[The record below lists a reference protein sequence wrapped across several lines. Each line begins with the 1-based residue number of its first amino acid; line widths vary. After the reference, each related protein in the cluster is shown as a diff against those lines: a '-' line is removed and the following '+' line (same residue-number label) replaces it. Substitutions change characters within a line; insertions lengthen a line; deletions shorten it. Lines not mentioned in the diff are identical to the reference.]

1 MKGFTSVVFA
11 LNCLVFLLGAT
22 IKYHMEKYVN
32 RAFNCELVEYFSQ
45 DLHTDDN
52 ISGAQI
58 EDGLF
63 TFYLCVKISLTKEG
77 LIFVNGSRNT

>member
-1 MKGFTSVVFA
+1 MKAFTSVAFA

-45 DLHTDDN
+45 DFHTDDN

>member
-1 MKGFTSVVFA
+1 MKAFTSVAFA

-32 RAFNCELVEYFSQ
+32 RAFNCELVEYISQ

>member
-52 ISGAQI
+52 ISGAQ
-58 EDGLF
+58 
-63 TFYLCVKISLTKEG
+63 
-77 LIFVNGSRNT
+77 